1 MKWIFSYKFCLMALL
16 LVLLTSCKD
25 VITNPGDL
33 NNNSIII
40 ELDKSEYKKDEIA
53 ELSVKNYSEIDLIL
67 GNCAFSLGF
76 DIEKKINGNW
86 VMPYSITCAA
96 IAVPL
101 IYIGKDSTFKQSIRI
116 PIFESE
122 LDSVEGIYRL
132 KLWIQD
138 AQSRTLIADS
148 LRVTNP
154 FRIISD

>member
-1 MKWIFSYKFCLMALL
+1 MKWIFSYKFCSMALL

-25 VITNPGDL
+25 IITNPDDL
-33 NNNSIII
+33 NKNSIII

-67 GNCAFSLGF
+67 DHCAFQPGF

-96 IAVPL
+96 IGVPF
-101 IYIGKDSTFKQSIRI
+101 YIEKDSTFKHSIRF

-132 KLWIQD
+132 KLWLED

-148 LRVTNP
+148 LRITNP
-154 FRIISD
+154 FIIISD